1 MILHDPRPR
10 GRLAPESPE
19 TPETPDTP
27 ETDRRHR
34 SLPEFA
40 PELAPELAEECRL
53 RARPGGPVF
62 VSTHSTDFLNG
73 AELEEIFSLDKT
85 NGVSTARRAFD
96 DERLRSLHAEGDL
109 PGAKWRPDLFP
120 GAGLD

>member
-1 MILHDPRPR
+1 MMLLHDPRPR
-10 GRLAPESPE
+10 GRLALETPE

-34 SLPEFA
+34 SLPE
-40 PELAPELAEECRL
+40 LAPELAEECRL
-53 RARPGGPVF
+53 RARPGRPVF
-62 VSTHSTDFLNG
+62 VPTHSTDFLNG
-73 AELEEIFSLDKT
+73 AEFEENFSLDKT

-109 PGAKWRPDLFP
+109 PGARWRPDLFP
-120 GAGLD
+120 GAELD

>member
-10 GRLAPESPE
+10 GRLAPETPDTPE

-34 SLPEFA
+34 SLPEF
-40 PELAPELAEECRL
+40 APELAEECRL

-73 AELEEIFSLDKT
+73 AELEENFSLDKT

-96 DERLRSLHAEGDL
+96 DERLRSLRAAGHL
-109 PGAKWRPDLFP
+109 PGASWRPDLFP